1 MIEYQ
6 YDSNGLF
13 VGVFDNPG
21 TILSNHSTLVATPEP
36 MEGFVP
42 VWNGS
47 AWTHVEDHRGK
58 KGYVNGEEVEIKE
71 IGPLPEGWSDAPPPP
86 TLDEAKAAKL
96 AEINAAKW
104 REIEGGQVEYG
115 GLHFHTDSN
124 SQSLLSSNVLI
135 FQMLGQLPQVWKAKD
150 GYLPITS
157 VDQLTAIGALVAQHV
172 EAQFGIEFTL
182 AAQVGAAET
191 VEAVQAIAW
200 PVPD

>member
-6 YDSNGLF
+6 HDSNGLF

-21 TILSNHSTLVATPEP
+21 TILSNNSTLAAPPEP
-36 MEGFVP
+36 LEGFAL
-42 VWNGS
+42 VWGGS
-47 AWTHVEDHRGK
+47 AWTQVEDHRGQ
-58 KGYVNGEEVEIKE
+58 KGYIGGEETEIKE
-71 IGPLPEGWSDAPPPP
+71 IGPLPDGWSDAPPPP
-86 TLDEAKAAKL
+86 TLEAAKAAKL

-104 REIEGGQVEYG
+104 QKIEGGEVEHE
-115 GLHFHTDSN
+115 GLHFHTDSA
-124 SQSLLSSNVLI
+124 SQSLLASNILI
-135 FQMLGQLPQVWKAKD
+135 FQTLGQLPQVWKAKD

-172 EAQFGIEFTL
+172 EAQFGTEFTL